1 MKKFCRKGHL
11 KRSGKRWLALLM
23 SVCLIGTMIP
33 ITARAENGSTETG
46 LCEHHTEHTTECGYV
61 APAWGHE
68 CGHVHDESC
77 GYQEA
82 SECNHVHTEECG
94 ENGENCAH
102 VHTSE
107 CSYAEEQAC
116 SHVHDEECGYVE
128 SSEGSPCTFVCDICG
143 KEAEPGENNLPDE
156 TLTQTLGKLI
166 TAWQWIDEEG
176 ILDEETGNLALPGAN
191 AQTPAYFEDV
201 TAFLPTQIQAT
212 VEEDTEAEAA
222 NKTITLGEW
231 SCDSY
236 PEEGA
241 YQGYYTFAAALPEG
255 YALSEEAEALEVL
268 VELGGAQMYENSIT
282 ATQPSVGDGCE
293 NNPYQISTA
302 AELYWFAALV
312 NGDTTVSGVTAAN
325 KTACAELMNDIT
337 VNENVLKEDGTPAD
351 NTSNF
356 RSWTPI
362 GNSNNQYTGTFDG
375 QGHTISGLYFFNTS
389 TEYVGLFGLVVND
402 GSVSNVGV
410 VDSYFKG
417 KKYVG
422 GVCALNYCGT
432 ITNCYNT
439 GAVSGT
445 SYVGG
450 VCGFNNG
457 GTIENCYNTGT
468 VIGGSGNCYCFGG
481 VCGRNYA
488 AAGTATITNCYNT
501 GAVSGTG
508 HYVGGVCGQ
517 NEVYN
522 LSNGTATITNCY
534 NRGTVSGSGNLV
546 GGVCGQNKANNSPN
560 GTATITNC
568 YNTGNVTATGTDN
581 DYVGGVCGE
590 NNATNSGTAT
600 ITNCYN
606 TGNVTATDYVGGV
619 CGYNSAAAGTAT
631 ITNCYNTGA
640 VSGTGDYFGGV
651 CGSNST
657 ATITYCYYLANT
669 ADENGGKTEK
679 QFKNGLVCYLLNG
692 STSTNPVWYQTLDSD
707 SYPLLNSSH
716 GTVYACTPCTG
727 VFSNTSGQTAEHSCV
742 VDTND
747 NTKHI
752 CENCGESHNAEF
764 TANDETNTISV
775 CCNLGSVTLKAP
787 TELTY
792 DGTAKAATVEGELT
806 GIETP
811 KILYKEKDSA
821 EAAVETA
828 PTNAGTYVASITY
841 TIGKNTTYS
850 VSVEYTIG
858 KASVTVTAKDYIVK
872 FGNPLPESLEYETD
886 GLMGTDTLSSIGAN
900 VTIGYKN
907 AVTPSAIGNYII
919 VVSGEA
925 ATTNYTLNYV
935 NGKLTII
942 EKPAQTI
949 TANDVTLSYG
959 DTGKKIGAATSGDG
973 AISYAVA
980 SGDDVIRV
988 ATDGTIT
995 ALKAGTATV
1004 EITAAETFDYAK
1016 ATKTVTVTV
1025 NKKKVAVPTA
1035 DSTEYTYNGKAQTYG
1050 VVSTDDYTV
1059 TGGTQ
1064 TDAGNY
1070 PITITLNNE
1079 NFEWDG
1085 VLSTY
1090 TFIIKKAAVTIT
1102 ANSYTVKVGNT
1113 LPKFDYK
1120 VSGLVNN
1127 EALPITVTVSCTA
1140 ADSKTAGEY
1149 PITVSGAA
1157 DSTNYTFNYVDGTL
1171 TITLK
1176 DIQTITA
1183 ADVTLTYGDA
1193 GKKIG
1198 ATTNGD
1204 GAITYSVKTGADV
1217 ITLAADGTIT
1227 TLKAGTATVE
1237 ITAVETDDYA
1247 EATKTVTVT
1256 VNKAAVTI
1264 KADDKT
1270 VYQNAALPTFTY
1282 SVTGLANGD
1291 KLSFTPV
1298 LTCEATTTSTVGTY
1312 AITVTIEITEDECYT
1327 YTTTNGNLTVQKKS
1341 SGGSSG
1347 GGGGYRPTTPTEPNN
1362 PSIGGS
1368 AKSWSDVAADL
1379 GKLTN
1384 GSEATIE
1391 LNGSTSIS
1399 VDVIKAI
1406 ADKDSKV
1413 TFVINSVFSWVVDG
1427 SQITTP
1433 VAADLTLTK
1442 TTSTK
1447 SNSLRGIEGTQFKI
1461 NNTNIPTNLEI
1472 AFKSSHAGKFANL
1485 YKNVDGKLQF
1495 VTCAK
1500 LGEDG
1505 KVILT
1510 NVTEK
1515 GDYVAMLCEFSDR
1528 PGDMD
1533 NDGIINPKDSLA
1545 VLKNFLDIEKG
1556 ANPLVSDVN
1565 KDGFINPKDALII
1578 LEKFLGIE

>member
-156 TLTQTLGKLI
+156 TLTQTPGKLI

-282 ATQPSVGDGCE
+282 ATKPSVGDGFE

-312 NGDTTVSGVTAAN
+312 NGDTTVSDVTAAN
-325 KTACAELMNDIT
+325 KAACAVLMNDIT

-362 GNSNNQYTGTFDG
+362 GNSSNQYTGTFDG
-375 QGHTISGLYFFNTS
+375 QEHTISGLYFINTS
-389 TEYVGLFGLVVND
+389 TGYVGLFGMVESG

-417 KKYVG
+417 KNYVG
-422 GVCALNYCGT
+422 GVCGLNKGGT
-432 ITNCYNT
+432 ITNCYNRGT
-439 GAVSGT
+439 VSG
-445 SYVGG
+445 SGRVGG
-450 VCGFNNG
+450 VCGYNNG

-468 VIGGSGNCYCFGG
+468 VISGSDFCVGG
-481 VCGRNYA
+481 VCGYNFANANR
-488 AAGTATITNCYNT
+488 TATITNCYNT
-501 GAVSGTG
+501 GAVSGTDL
-508 HYVGGVCGQ
+508 YVGGVCGFNQ
-517 NEVYN
+517 AFTT
-522 LSNGTATITNCY
+522 SNGTA
-534 NRGTVSGSGNLV
+534 
-546 GGVCGQNKANNSPN
+546 
-560 GTATITNC
+560 TATITNC
-568 YNTGNVTATGTDN
+568 YNTGNVSGPGH
-581 DYVGGVCGE
+581 VGGVCGY
-590 NNATNSGTAT
+590 NYAYNTSNGTPTAT

-606 TGNVTATDYVGGV
+606 TGNVSVTGDEAGGV
-619 CGYNSAAAGTAT
+619 CGRNFAQGGTAT
-631 ITNCYNTGA
+631 ITNCYYLEGCNA
-640 VSGTGDYFGGV
+640 EGTTFT
-651 CGSNST
+651 ST
-657 ATITYCYYLANT
+657 EGTS
-669 ADENGGKTEK
+669 KTEK
-679 QFKNGLVCYLLNG
+679 QFKNGSVCYLLNG
-692 STSTNPVWYQTLDSD
+692 SPSTNPVWYQLLETENYPNLDST
-707 SYPLLNSSH
+707 NSANR
-716 GTVYACTPCTG
+716 TVYQCTPCTG
-727 VFSNTSGQTAEHSCV
+727 VYSNTSGQTAEHSCV

-752 CENCGESHNAEF
+752 CENCGDTHAAVF

-775 CCNLGSVTLKAP
+775 CCDLGSVTLKAP

-792 DGTAKAATVEGELT
+792 DGRAKAATVEGELT
-806 GIETP
+806 GFDTP
-811 KILYKEKDSA
+811 KILYKLKGSTE
-821 EAAVETA
+821 EAVETA

-841 TIGKNTTYS
+841 TIGENTTYS

-858 KASVTVTAKDYIVK
+858 KASVTVTAKDYTVK

-886 GLMGTDTLSSIGAN
+886 GLMGTDTLSSIGVN

-935 NGKLTII
+935 NGTLTII

-959 DTGKKIGAATSGDG
+959 NTGKKIGAATSGDG
-973 AISYAVA
+973 AITYAVKT
-980 SGDDVIRV
+980 GEDVIDV
-988 ATDGTIT
+988 AADGTIT
-995 ALKAGTATV
+995 ALKVGTATV
-1004 EITAAETFDYAK
+1004 EITAAGTFEYAK
-1016 ATKTVTVTV
+1016 ATT
-1025 NKKKVAVPTA
+1025 
-1035 DSTEYTYNGKAQTYG
+1035 
-1050 VVSTDDYTV
+1050 
-1059 TGGTQ
+1059 
-1064 TDAGNY
+1064 
-1070 PITITLNNE
+1070 
-1079 NFEWDG
+1079 
-1085 VLSTY
+1085 
-1090 TFIIKKAAVTIT
+1090 
-1102 ANSYTVKVGNT
+1102 
-1113 LPKFDYK
+1113 
-1120 VSGLVNN
+1120 
-1127 EALPITVTVSCTA
+1127 
-1140 ADSKTAGEY
+1140 
-1149 PITVSGAA
+1149 
-1157 DSTNYTFNYVDGTL
+1157 
-1171 TITLK
+1171 
-1176 DIQTITA
+1176 
-1183 ADVTLTYGDA
+1183 
-1193 GKKIG
+1193 
-1198 ATTNGD
+1198 
-1204 GAITYSVKTGADV
+1204 
-1217 ITLAADGTIT
+1217 
-1227 TLKAGTATVE
+1227 
-1237 ITAVETDDYA
+1237 
-1247 EATKTVTVT
+1247 TVTVT

-1270 VYQNAALPTFTY
+1270 VYQNAALPAFTY

-1291 KLSFTPV
+1291 TLSFTPV
-1298 LTCEATTTSTVGTY
+1298 LTCEAANTSTVGTY
-1312 AITVTIEITEDECYT
+1312 AITVSIEITEDECYT
-1327 YTTTNGNLTVQKKS
+1327 YTTQNGTLTVQKKS
-1341 SGGSSG
+1341 SGSGDNSG
-1347 GGGGYRPTTPTEPNN
+1347 GSTVDGGNADDSTDAGNGYINPGTGKPTVTPGIPAQGTDPAPGIGNGSKPGSKPATDTGETTEAPFIRGENGKEGWDVIRDEVN
-1362 PSIGGS
+1362 RTQEGKTVTVDMNGS
-1368 AKSWSDVAADL
+1368 AVVPGDVLDEIKGKDITIVFDMGNGITWSVNGQSITSDKIGDIDFSVKV
-1379 GKLTN
+1379 GTN
-1384 GSEATIE
+1384 TIP
-1391 LNGSTSIS
+1391 
-1399 VDVIKAI
+1399 VDVINNVTGERQSKQISLAYDGEFGFTAVLSI
-1406 ADKDSKV
+1406 NMEASNAGMYANLFYFNEKIGELEFICADE
-1413 TFVINSVFSWVVDG
+1413 I
-1427 SQITTP
+1427 
-1433 VAADLTLTK
+1433 AADGTAELTFIHASDYAIVIDKESMEGSVQIDSPASESQDTE
-1442 TTSTK
+1442 TESTQTGAEVSNDAWNPWWIIVIGIMVIVIGLGVFLVAKKNK
-1447 SNSLRGIEGTQFKI
+1447 SDDE
-1461 NNTNIPTNLEI
+1461 
-1472 AFKSSHAGKFANL
+1472 
-1485 YKNVDGKLQF
+1485 
-1495 VTCAK
+1495 
-1500 LGEDG
+1500 
-1505 KVILT
+1505 
-1510 NVTEK
+1510 
-1515 GDYVAMLCEFSDR
+1515 
-1528 PGDMD
+1528 
-1533 NDGIINPKDSLA
+1533 
-1545 VLKNFLDIEKG
+1545 
-1556 ANPLVSDVN
+1556 
-1565 KDGFINPKDALII
+1565 
-1578 LEKFLGIE
+1578 

>member
-949 TANDVTLSYG
+949 TAADIELS
-959 DTGKKIGAATSGDG
+959 
-973 AISYAVA
+973 
-980 SGDDVIRV
+980 
-988 ATDGTIT
+988 
-995 ALKAGTATV
+995 
-1004 EITAAETFDYAK
+1004 
-1016 ATKTVTVTV
+1016 
-1025 NKKKVAVPTA
+1025 
-1035 DSTEYTYNGKAQTYG
+1035 
-1050 VVSTDDYTV
+1050 
-1059 TGGTQ
+1059 
-1064 TDAGNY
+1064 
-1070 PITITLNNE
+1070 
-1079 NFEWDG
+1079 
-1085 VLSTY
+1085 
-1090 TFIIKKAAVTIT
+1090 
-1102 ANSYTVKVGNT
+1102 
-1113 LPKFDYK
+1113 
-1120 VSGLVNN
+1120 
-1127 EALPITVTVSCTA
+1127 
-1140 ADSKTAGEY
+1140 
-1149 PITVSGAA
+1149 
-1157 DSTNYTFNYVDGTL
+1157 
-1171 TITLK
+1171 
-1176 DIQTITA
+1176 
-1183 ADVTLTYGDA
+1183 YGDA

-1204 GAITYSVKTGADV
+1204 GAISYAVASGDDV
-1217 ITLAADGTIT
+1217 ISVADDGTIT
-1227 TLKAGTATVE
+1227 ALKTGTATVE
-1237 ITAVETDDYA
+1237 ITAAGTFDYA
-1247 EATKTVTVT
+1247 KATTTVTVT

-1264 KADDKT
+1264 KADNKT
-1270 VYQNAALPTFTY
+1270 VYQNAALPAFTY

-1291 KLSFTPV
+1291 TLSFTPV
-1298 LTCEATTTSTVGTY
+1298 LTCEAANTSTVGTY
-1312 AITVTIEITEDECYT
+1312 AITVSIEITEDECYT
-1327 YTTTNGNLTVQKKS
+1327 YTTQNGTLTVQKKS
-1341 SGGSSG
+1341 SGGGDNSG
-1347 GGGGYRPTTPTEPNN
+1347 GSTVDGGNADDSTDAGNGYINPGTVKPTVTPGIPAQGTDPAPGIGNGSKPGSKPVTDTGETTEAPFIRGENGKEGWDVIRDEVN
-1362 PSIGGS
+1362 RTQEGKTVTVDMNGS
-1368 AKSWSDVAADL
+1368 AVVPGDVLDEIKGKDITIVFDMGNGITWSVNGQSITSDKIGDIDFSVKV
-1379 GKLTN
+1379 GTN
-1384 GSEATIE
+1384 TIP
-1391 LNGSTSIS
+1391 
-1399 VDVIKAI
+1399 VDVINNVTGERQSKQISLAYDGEFGFTAVLSI
-1406 ADKDSKV
+1406 NMEASNAGMYANLFYFNEKIGELEFICADE
-1413 TFVINSVFSWVVDG
+1413 I
-1427 SQITTP
+1427 
-1433 VAADLTLTK
+1433 AADGTAELTFIHASDYAIVIDKESMEGSVQIDSPASESQDTE
-1442 TTSTK
+1442 TESTQTGAEVSNDAWNPWWIIVIGIMVIVIGLGVFLVAKKNK
-1447 SNSLRGIEGTQFKI
+1447 SDDE
-1461 NNTNIPTNLEI
+1461 
-1472 AFKSSHAGKFANL
+1472 
-1485 YKNVDGKLQF
+1485 
-1495 VTCAK
+1495 
-1500 LGEDG
+1500 
-1505 KVILT
+1505 
-1510 NVTEK
+1510 
-1515 GDYVAMLCEFSDR
+1515 
-1528 PGDMD
+1528 
-1533 NDGIINPKDSLA
+1533 
-1545 VLKNFLDIEKG
+1545 
-1556 ANPLVSDVN
+1556 
-1565 KDGFINPKDALII
+1565 
-1578 LEKFLGIE
+1578 

>member
-1 MKKFCRKGHL
+1 MRKFCRKGHL

-156 TLTQTLGKLI
+156 TLTQTPGKLI

-241 YQGYYTFAAALPEG
+241 YQGYYTFVAALPEG

-282 ATQPSVGDGCE
+282 ATKPLVGDGSK

-312 NGDTTVSGVTAAN
+312 NGDTTVSDVTAAN
-325 KTACAELMNDIT
+325 TSACAVLMNDIT
-337 VNENVLKEDGTPAD
+337 VNENVLKDDGTPAD
-351 NTSNF
+351 DTSNF

-375 QGHTISGLYFFNTS
+375 QEHTISGLYFNTS
-389 TEYVGLFGLVVND
+389 TGYVGLFGTVGSG

-417 KKYVG
+417 
-422 GVCALNYCGT
+422 
-432 ITNCYNT
+432 TNN
-439 GAVSGT
+439 VS
-445 SYVGG
+445 G
-450 VCGFNNG
+450 VCGYNDG

-468 VIGGSGNCYCFGG
+468 VSGSRLVGG
-481 VCGRNYA
+481 VCGYNYA
-488 AAGTATITNCYNT
+488 PSDRTATITNCYNT

-508 HYVGGVCGQ
+508 PYVGGVCGANNVYSSSNGIVTITNCYNTGAVSGTGTYVGGVCGQ
-517 NEVYN
+517 NNAYN
-522 LSNGTATITNCY
+522 SSNGTA
-534 NRGTVSGSGNLV
+534 
-546 GGVCGQNKANNSPN
+546 K
-560 GTATITNC
+560 ITNC

-590 NNATNSGTAT
+590 NSDVDSSNGTAK

-606 TGNVTATDYVGGV
+606 TGNVTATGTGNDYVGGV
-619 CGYNSAAAGTAT
+619 CGSNSATAPSHSGATSTNVTAT

-640 VSGTGDYFGGV
+640 VSGTSYVGGV
-651 CGSNST
+651 CGKNSATNGT
-657 ATITYCYYLANT
+657 ATITNCYYLANT

-679 QFKNGLVCYLLNG
+679 QFKNGSVCYLLNG

-707 SYPLLNSSH
+707 SYPLLDNSH

-727 VFSNTSGQTAEHSCV
+727 VFSNTSGQTAQHSYV

-747 NTKHI
+747 RTKHI
-752 CENCGESHNAEF
+752 CENCGIDSHNAEF
-764 TANDETNTISV
+764 TADDETNTISSV
-775 CCNLGSVTLKAP
+775 CCDLCSVTLKAP

-806 GIETP
+806 GFDTP

-841 TIGKNTTYS
+841 TIGENTTYS

-858 KASVTVTAKDYIVK
+858 KASVTVTAKNYTVK

-886 GLMGTDTLSSIGAN
+886 GLMGTDTLSSIGVN

-907 AVTPSAIGNYII
+907 AVTPSAIGNYTI
-919 VVSGEA
+919 VVSGEEN
-925 ATTNYTLNYV
+925 TTNYELNYV
-935 NGKLTII
+935 NGTLTII

-959 DTGKKIGAATSGDG
+959 NTGKKIGAATSGDG
-973 AISYAVA
+973 AITYAVKT
-980 SGDDVIRV
+980 GEDVIDV
-988 ATDGTIT
+988 AADGTIT
-995 ALKAGTATV
+995 ALKVGTATV
-1004 EITAAETFDYAK
+1004 EITAAETFDYAM
-1016 ATKTVTVTV
+1016 
-1025 NKKKVAVPTA
+1025 
-1035 DSTEYTYNGKAQTYG
+1035 
-1050 VVSTDDYTV
+1050 
-1059 TGGTQ
+1059 
-1064 TDAGNY
+1064 
-1070 PITITLNNE
+1070 
-1079 NFEWDG
+1079 
-1085 VLSTY
+1085 
-1090 TFIIKKAAVTIT
+1090 
-1102 ANSYTVKVGNT
+1102 
-1113 LPKFDYK
+1113 
-1120 VSGLVNN
+1120 
-1127 EALPITVTVSCTA
+1127 
-1140 ADSKTAGEY
+1140 
-1149 PITVSGAA
+1149 
-1157 DSTNYTFNYVDGTL
+1157 
-1171 TITLK
+1171 
-1176 DIQTITA
+1176 
-1183 ADVTLTYGDA
+1183 
-1193 GKKIG
+1193 
-1198 ATTNGD
+1198 
-1204 GAITYSVKTGADV
+1204 
-1217 ITLAADGTIT
+1217 
-1227 TLKAGTATVE
+1227 
-1237 ITAVETDDYA
+1237 
-1247 EATKTVTVT
+1247 ATKTVTVT

-1282 SVTGLANGD
+1282 SVTGLANGGT
-1291 KLSFTPV
+1291 LSFTPV
-1298 LTCEATTTSTVGTY
+1298 LTCEAANTSTVGTY
-1312 AITVTIEITEDECYT
+1312 AITVSIEITEDECYT
-1327 YTTTNGNLTVQKKS
+1327 YTTQNGTLTVQKKS
-1341 SGGSSG
+1341 SGGGDNSG
-1347 GGGGYRPTTPTEPNN
+1347 GSTVDGGNADDSTDAGNGYINPGTGKPTVTPGIPAQGTDPAPGIGNGSKPGSKPVTDTGETTEAPFIRGKNGKEGWDVIRDEVN
-1362 PSIGGS
+1362 RTKEGKTVTVDMNGS
-1368 AKSWSDVAADL
+1368 AVVPGDVLDEIKGKDITIVFDMGNGITWSVNGQSITSDKIGDIDFSVKV
-1379 GKLTN
+1379 GTN
-1384 GSEATIE
+1384 TIP
-1391 LNGSTSIS
+1391 
-1399 VDVIKAI
+1399 VDVINNVTGERQSKQISLAYDGEFGFTAVLSI
-1406 ADKDSKV
+1406 NMEASNAGMYANLFYFNEKIGELEFICADE
-1413 TFVINSVFSWVVDG
+1413 I
-1427 SQITTP
+1427 
-1433 VAADLTLTK
+1433 AADGTAELTFIHASDYAIVIDKESMEGSVQIDSPASESQDTE
-1442 TTSTK
+1442 TESTQTGVEVSNDAWNPWWIIVIGIMVIVIGLGVFLVAKKNK
-1447 SNSLRGIEGTQFKI
+1447 SDDE
-1461 NNTNIPTNLEI
+1461 
-1472 AFKSSHAGKFANL
+1472 
-1485 YKNVDGKLQF
+1485 
-1495 VTCAK
+1495 
-1500 LGEDG
+1500 
-1505 KVILT
+1505 
-1510 NVTEK
+1510 
-1515 GDYVAMLCEFSDR
+1515 
-1528 PGDMD
+1528 
-1533 NDGIINPKDSLA
+1533 
-1545 VLKNFLDIEKG
+1545 
-1556 ANPLVSDVN
+1556 
-1565 KDGFINPKDALII
+1565 
-1578 LEKFLGIE
+1578 

>member
-1 MKKFCRKGHL
+1 MRKFCRKGHL

-156 TLTQTLGKLI
+156 TLTQTPGKLI

-241 YQGYYTFAAALPEG
+241 YQGYYTFVAALPEG

-282 ATQPSVGDGCE
+282 ATKPLVGDGSK

-312 NGDTTVSGVTAAN
+312 NGDTTVSDVTAAN
-325 KTACAELMNDIT
+325 TSACAVLMNDIT
-337 VNENVLKEDGTPAD
+337 VNENVLKDDGTPAD
-351 NTSNF
+351 DTSNF

-375 QGHTISGLYFFNTS
+375 QEHTISGLYFNTS
-389 TEYVGLFGLVVND
+389 TGYVGLFGTVGSG

-417 KKYVG
+417 TNNVSGVCGYNDGGTIENCYNTGTVSGSRLVGGVCGYNYAPSDRTATITNCYNTGAVSGTGPYVG
-422 GVCALNYCGT
+422 GVCGANNVYRSSNGIVTITNCYNTGAVSGTGTYVGGVCGQNSDVDSSNGTAKITNCYNTGNVTATGTGNDYVGGVCGSNSATAPSHSGATSTNVTAT

-450 VCGFNNG
+450 VCGKN
-457 GTIENCYNTGT
+457 
-468 VIGGSGNCYCFGG
+468 S
-481 VCGRNYA
+481 
-488 AAGTATITNCYNT
+488 AT
-501 GAVSGTG
+501 
-508 HYVGGVCGQ
+508 
-517 NEVYN
+517 
-522 LSNGTATITNCY
+522 NGTATITN
-534 NRGTVSGSGNLV
+534 
-546 GGVCGQNKANNSPN
+546 
-560 GTATITNC
+560 
-568 YNTGNVTATGTDN
+568 
-581 DYVGGVCGE
+581 
-590 NNATNSGTAT
+590 
-600 ITNCYN
+600 
-606 TGNVTATDYVGGV
+606 
-619 CGYNSAAAGTAT
+619 
-631 ITNCYNTGA
+631 
-640 VSGTGDYFGGV
+640 
-651 CGSNST
+651 
-657 ATITYCYYLANT
+657 CYYLANT

-679 QFKNGLVCYLLNG
+679 QFKNGSVCYLLNG

-707 SYPLLNSSH
+707 SYPLLDNSH

-727 VFSNTSGQTAEHSCV
+727 VFSNTSGQTAQHSYV

-747 NTKHI
+747 RTKHI
-752 CENCGESHNAEF
+752 CENCGIDSHNAEF
-764 TANDETNTISV
+764 TADDETNTISSV
-775 CCNLGSVTLKAP
+775 CCDLCSVTLKAP

-806 GIETP
+806 GFDTP

-841 TIGKNTTYS
+841 TIGENTTYS

-858 KASVTVTAKDYIVK
+858 KASVTVTAKNYTVK

-886 GLMGTDTLSSIGAN
+886 GLMGTDTLSSIGVN

-907 AVTPSAIGNYII
+907 AVTPSAIGNYTI
-919 VVSGEA
+919 VVSGEEN
-925 ATTNYTLNYV
+925 TTNYELNYV
-935 NGKLTII
+935 NGTLTII

-959 DTGKKIGAATSGDG
+959 NTGKKIGAATSGDG
-973 AISYAVA
+973 AITYAVKT
-980 SGDDVIRV
+980 GEDVIDV
-988 ATDGTIT
+988 AADGTIT
-995 ALKAGTATV
+995 ALKVGTATV
-1004 EITAAETFDYAK
+1004 EITAAETFDYAM
-1016 ATKTVTVTV
+1016 
-1025 NKKKVAVPTA
+1025 
-1035 DSTEYTYNGKAQTYG
+1035 
-1050 VVSTDDYTV
+1050 
-1059 TGGTQ
+1059 
-1064 TDAGNY
+1064 
-1070 PITITLNNE
+1070 
-1079 NFEWDG
+1079 
-1085 VLSTY
+1085 
-1090 TFIIKKAAVTIT
+1090 
-1102 ANSYTVKVGNT
+1102 
-1113 LPKFDYK
+1113 
-1120 VSGLVNN
+1120 
-1127 EALPITVTVSCTA
+1127 
-1140 ADSKTAGEY
+1140 
-1149 PITVSGAA
+1149 
-1157 DSTNYTFNYVDGTL
+1157 
-1171 TITLK
+1171 
-1176 DIQTITA
+1176 
-1183 ADVTLTYGDA
+1183 
-1193 GKKIG
+1193 
-1198 ATTNGD
+1198 
-1204 GAITYSVKTGADV
+1204 
-1217 ITLAADGTIT
+1217 
-1227 TLKAGTATVE
+1227 
-1237 ITAVETDDYA
+1237 
-1247 EATKTVTVT
+1247 ATKTVTVT

-1282 SVTGLANGD
+1282 SVTGLANGGT
-1291 KLSFTPV
+1291 LSFTPV
-1298 LTCEATTTSTVGTY
+1298 LTCEAANTSTVGTY
-1312 AITVTIEITEDECYT
+1312 AITVSIEITEDECYT
-1327 YTTTNGNLTVQKKS
+1327 YTTQNGTLTVQKKS
-1341 SGGSSG
+1341 SGGGDNSG
-1347 GGGGYRPTTPTEPNN
+1347 GSTVDGGNADDSTDAGNGYINPGTGKPTVTPGIPAQGTDPAPGIGNGSKPGSKPVTDTGETTEAPFIRGKNGKEGWDVIRDEVN
-1362 PSIGGS
+1362 RTKEGKTVTVDMNGS
-1368 AKSWSDVAADL
+1368 AVVPGDVLDEIKGKDITIVFDMGNGITWSVNGQSITSDKIGDIDFSVKV
-1379 GKLTN
+1379 GTN
-1384 GSEATIE
+1384 TIP
-1391 LNGSTSIS
+1391 
-1399 VDVIKAI
+1399 VDVINNVTGERQSKQISLAYDGEFGFTAVLSI
-1406 ADKDSKV
+1406 NMEASNAGMYANLFYFNEKIGELEFICADE
-1413 TFVINSVFSWVVDG
+1413 I
-1427 SQITTP
+1427 
-1433 VAADLTLTK
+1433 AADGTAELTFIHASDYAIVIDKESMEGSVQIDSPASESQDTE
-1442 TTSTK
+1442 TESTQTGVEVSNDAWNPWWIIVIGIMVIVIGLGVFLVAKKNK
-1447 SNSLRGIEGTQFKI
+1447 SDDE
-1461 NNTNIPTNLEI
+1461 
-1472 AFKSSHAGKFANL
+1472 
-1485 YKNVDGKLQF
+1485 
-1495 VTCAK
+1495 
-1500 LGEDG
+1500 
-1505 KVILT
+1505 
-1510 NVTEK
+1510 
-1515 GDYVAMLCEFSDR
+1515 
-1528 PGDMD
+1528 
-1533 NDGIINPKDSLA
+1533 
-1545 VLKNFLDIEKG
+1545 
-1556 ANPLVSDVN
+1556 
-1565 KDGFINPKDALII
+1565 
-1578 LEKFLGIE
+1578 